1 MEKKKLLRRKKRKE
15 KKKKEENYTL
25 WTFPRPSTPLAAPL
39 FPSINLWRCEEDGN
53 WIHARRKRMS
63 QWWAPRENDI
73 TRVHVEYIE
82 VSRFPPRIFLRVGP
96 SLPLS
101 LGALTQLT
109 VTQAECCT
117 CVDMDL
123 YRDKGSRDP
132 NYFLLSSFVEPFR
145 SSNPRNRAS
154 TRSTDRGWPKR
165 SFESRE
171 NVYCRSFR
179 FLAESKGIRTFSRN
193 ME

>member
-1 MEKKKLLRRKKRKE
+1 M
-15 KKKKEENYTL
+15 
-25 WTFPRPSTPLAAPL
+25 
-39 FPSINLWRCEEDGN
+39 
-53 WIHARRKRMS
+53 
-63 QWWAPRENDI
+63 
-73 TRVHVEYIE
+73 EYIE

-154 TRSTDRGWPKR
+154 TRSTDRRIVADQKSP
-165 SFESRE
+165 SSR
-171 NVYCRSFR
+171 V
-179 FLAESKGIRTFSRN
+179 KTFIVDLDSILDF
-193 ME
+193 